1 MKLAYKNERSHSTR
15 AGLLEE
21 AKAFEAASDLKTAES
36 LYEKVIKAD
45 PHHELAYN
53 RLMII
58 YRKQKEPEKELA
70 IINKAITAFEDG
82 QRSSIKTV
90 RNKKVSGLSSAFL
103 KATGL
108 TDNKGKLL
116 YLPEPLAK
124 WSRRKALLEKK
135 LKK

>member
-1 MKLAYKNERSHSTR
+1 MKLAHKNERSHITK

-21 AKAFEAASDLKTAES
+21 AKRFEAASDLKKAES
-36 LYEKVIKAD
+36 LYGKVIKAD

-58 YRKQKEPEKELA
+58 YRKQKEPEKELTV
-70 IINKAITAFEDG
+70 IKKAITAFEDK
-82 QRSSIKTV
+82 QASSMKTV
-90 RNKKVSGLSSAFL
+90 RSKKVSGLSSAFL

-124 WSRRKALLEKK
+124 WNRRKAVLEKK